1 MCTARRVPSTQDID
15 GQLCCLYYS
24 PTLYRQVPNFEPQD
38 GDIIQVSY
46 PRSGTHWVQ
55 QIIQLILSRGESVK
69 TFVEFMERAPFL
81 EVQELKETQSFP
93 RLLRTH
99 FPMNQLRIS
108 EKAKYIYVARNP
120 WDTCVSCYHLI
131 RDCPPCKFADGTFDD
146 FLDAF
151 IDAQVGFGDYF
162 DHVIS
167 GYDHRRDRNVF
178 FVTYEDLQRNKAEV
192 VLRLAYFLGEDNGKA
207 LEENDDV
214 FQRVLDRS
222 TVGFMK
228 DILRTNPKEGL
239 KVLAKNSPHLQPAT
253 VIENQKSCGTSDV
266 HIIRKGIVGDW
277 KQHFTPENLEK
288 MRATIIQRTKG
299 SDVMDL
305 WKHD

>member
-1 MCTARRVPSTQDID
+1 
-15 GQLCCLYYS
+15 L
-24 PTLYRQVPNFEPQD
+24 F
-38 GDIIQVSY
+38 QVSY

-55 QIIQLILSRGESVK
+55 QIIQLILSRGESVE
-69 TFVEFMERAPFL
+69 TFAEFMERAPYL

-99 FPMNQLRIS
+99 FPMNKLRIS

-131 RDCPPCKFADGTFDD
+131 RECPPCNFANGTFDD

-167 GYDHRRDRNVF
+167 GYNHRKDSNVF
-178 FVTYEDLQRNKAEV
+178 FVTYEDLQRNKKKV
-192 VLRLAYFLGEDNGKA
+192 VLRLAYFMGEDHGKV
-207 LEENDDV
+207 LEENDDA

-239 KVLAKNSPHLQPAT
+239 KVLAKNSPHLQPVT
-253 VIENQKSCGTSDV
+253 VIENQKSCGTNDV
-266 HIIRKGIVGDW
+266 HIIRNGVVGDW
-277 KQHFTPENLEK
+277 KRHFTPENLEK

-305 WKHD
+305 WKYDC